1 MRGRKKEQAMFW
13 NDPNLY
19 SVAFKDIPTVPPPF
33 FGTFPRYFT
42 PFTPFDVKPNLFPP
56 QLPPTYL
63 TPQIPPAYFT
73 PQVPPA
79 YFTPQI
85 PPSYFTPQIP
95 QTYFTPPVTPFMH
108 NPIHRLMDPLIN
120 PMLTPFNYNLPYFQG
135 YRPFG
140 L

>member
-1 MRGRKKEQAMFW
+1 MFW

-19 SVAFKDIPTVPPPF
+19 SVAFKDLPTIPPPF
-33 FGTFPRYFT
+33 YGTFPRYFT
-42 PFTPFDVKPNLFPP
+42 PFHPFDMKQNMFTPQIPP
-56 QLPPTYL
+56 AYF

-79 YFTPQI
+79 YFTPQV
-85 PPSYFTPQIP
+85 PPAYFTPQIP
-95 QTYFTPPVTPFMH
+95 QQFFTPPVTPFMH
-108 NPIHRLMDPLIN
+108 TPIHRFMDPTIN
-120 PMLTPFNYNLPYFQG
+120 PMLPPYTLPYFQG